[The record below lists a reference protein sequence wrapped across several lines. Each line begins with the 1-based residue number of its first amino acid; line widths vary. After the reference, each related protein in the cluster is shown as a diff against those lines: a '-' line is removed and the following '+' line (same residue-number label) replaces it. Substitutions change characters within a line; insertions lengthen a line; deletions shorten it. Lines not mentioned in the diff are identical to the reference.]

1 MRNLLNKLKEFLR
14 ENLVVPSRLSLLF
27 KVLFDTLSLIVS
39 VIFYLS
45 AFTVGSLLI
54 TKWLIETN
62 LKLSLILL
70 VPIVYG
76 FIKLLKMNK

>member
-1 MRNLLNKLKEFLR
+1 MKNLLNKLREFLR
-14 ENLVVPSRLSLLF
+14 ESLVVPSKLSLLL
-27 KVLFDTLSLIVS
+27 KVLFDTFSLIVS
-39 VIFYLS
+39 AIFYLS
-45 AFTVGSLLI
+45 AFVAGSLFI